1 MCAHNPQKRAVFQS
15 KFNKKSHILLDNTGA
30 GGYSMFAFRVN
41 KESEKTQKTATFNGF
56 VVALLCGDNS
66 GCGFC
71 VDQKNKNKQ
80 RDLNANSKSTDSE
93 AA

>member
-1 MCAHNPQKRAVFQS
+1 
-15 KFNKKSHILLDNTGA
+15 
-30 GGYSMFAFRVN
+30 MFAFRVN

-56 VVALLCGDNS
+56 VIALLCGDNS

-93 AA
+93 AS